1 MNAVTHRDYTN
12 TGEYITVKLFDDRLE
27 IYSPGKLGGFV
38 TLENMQYKRYSRN
51 PQISRVLTEFGI
63 VRELNEGVKRIY
75 REMKNFY
82 LKEPIYSEPDQH
94 SVLLVLD
101 NNIVM
106 RGRRKKESMLKNT
119 KIKEKWNNLNSQQ
132 QKVLQA
138 IYDKG
143 EITSEEVAEIIN
155 RKKTSAINLL
165 NKLIVEDL
173 IVWTGTS
180 KNDKYGK
187 YIIKY

>member
-1 MNAVTHRDYTN
+1 M
-12 TGEYITVKLFDDRLE
+12 E

-38 TLENMQYKRYSRN
+38 TIENMQYKRYSRN

-75 REMKNFY
+75 REMRDFY
-82 LKEPIYSEPDQH
+82 LKDPIYSEPDKH

-101 NNIVM
+101 NNIIM
-106 RGRRKKESMLKNT
+106 RGKRKKETILKNT
-119 KIKEKWNNLNSQQ
+119 KIKEKWESLNSQQ

-143 EITSEEVAEIIN
+143 EITSEEVAEIID
-155 RKKTSAINLL
+155 RKKNAAVRLL
-165 NKLIVEDL
+165 NKLIDEKL

-187 YIIKY
+187 YIIKF